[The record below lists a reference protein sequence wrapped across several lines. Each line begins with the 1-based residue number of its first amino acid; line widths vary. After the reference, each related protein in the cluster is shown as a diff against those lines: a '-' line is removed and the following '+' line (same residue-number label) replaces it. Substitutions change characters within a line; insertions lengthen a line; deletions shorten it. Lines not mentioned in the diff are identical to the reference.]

1 MEKKRRRYYFSG
13 DVQGVGFRWTAYHAA
28 NRLGVTGWVRNMY
41 DGRVEMEAQGTVY
54 DLEELINDIY
64 NGRYISV
71 ENIDVRD
78 IPVID
83 EREFYIR

>member
-1 MEKKRRRYYFSG
+1 MEKRRRRYYFSG

-54 DLEELINDIY
+54 DLDELVNDIS
-64 NGRYISV
+64 NGRYIYI
-71 ENIDVRD
+71 EKTDVRD

>member
-1 MEKKRRRYYFSG
+1 MEKRRRRYYFSG
-13 DVQGVGFRWTAYHAA
+13 EVQGVGFRWTAYHAA

>member
-1 MEKKRRRYYFSG
+1 M
-13 DVQGVGFRWTAYHAA
+13 GFRWTAYHAA

>member
-1 MEKKRRRYYFSG
+1 MEKRRRRYYFSG

-54 DLEELINDIY
+54 DLDELILDIN
-64 NGRYISV
+64 NGRYIYI

-78 IPVID
+78 IPLIE
-83 EREFYIR
+83 EREFNIR